1 MKRMNL
7 NAFTHHL
14 PPRLT
19 EALLIM
25 GTKDMEEVRICSERT
40 AATVKGGVLLDT
52 GVYIKKEELSQIVN
66 SMCRG
71 SMYAMQQNLAKGFI
85 TLPGGHRVGVCG
97 RCVSENGEVS
107 LLTDI
112 SAICIRVAREVIGA
126 ADNIMEYLD
135 FRGKL
140 YNALIISPPG
150 CGKTTVLRD
159 AIRQL
164 GNRHKVC
171 VADERSEIAACKGG
185 VPTLDVGKFTT
196 VMDGVPKAS
205 GMRMMLRSMSPE
217 IIATDETGSEEEERA
232 IYAIINAGA
241 KIITTAHGYNE
252 KDVFAREHLGS
263 LVQKGVFERVF
274 VLGKRNGT
282 GTVEKIITD
291 GRVIRN
297 V

>member
-1 MKRMNL
+1 MNL
-7 NAFTHHL
+7 NLFTQHL

-25 GTKDMEEVRICSERT
+25 GTKDMEEVRICAEKN
-40 AATVKGGVLLDT
+40 AATLKGGTLLDT
-52 GVYIKKEELSQIVN
+52 GVYIKKEELNQIVN

-71 SMYAMQQNLAKGFI
+71 SLYAMQQNLAKGFI
-85 TLPGGHRVGVCG
+85 TLSGGHRVGVCG
-97 RCVSENGEVS
+97 RCVSENGEVTH
-107 LLTDI
+107 LTDI
-112 SAICIRVAREVIGA
+112 SAVCIRVAREVLGA
-126 ADNIMEYLD
+126 ADAIMEYLD

-171 VADERSEIAACKGG
+171 VADERSEIAACRGG

-196 VMDGVPKAS
+196 VMDGVPKAR

-217 IIATDETGSEEEERA
+217 IIATDETGSADEERE

-241 KIITTAHGYNE
+241 KIITTAHGYSE
-252 KDVFAREHLGS
+252 RDIYAREYLGT
-263 LVQKGVFERVF
+263 LAQKGVFERIF
-274 VLGKRNGT
+274 VLGKRNGA

-291 GRVIRN
+291 GKVIRS